1 MSLLDGILGK
11 VADNVDIKN
20 LAEKVGLDPSQ
31 VEGAVASLAKAHTED
46 GDTVTLAADKTGIDA
61 GKLTQI
67 VEQIG
72 GEGSLARFNE
82 ILAADDGLIGKIKGF
97 ADRDGDGNP
106 LNDLANFASGLFCKK

>member
-1 MSLLDGILGK
+1 MSILDGLLGQ

-20 LAEKVGLDPSQ
+20 LAAKIGLDASQ

-46 GDTVTLAADKTGIDA
+46 GDTVTLAAEKTGIDA
-61 GKLTQI
+61 GKLSQI

-82 ILAADDGLIGKIKGF
+82 MLVADEGLMSKVSGF
-97 ADRDGDGNP
+97 FDKDGDGNP
-106 LNDLANFASGLFCKK
+106 LNDLTGMASGFFKK

>member
-1 MSLLDGILGK
+1 MSILDGILGK
-11 VADNVDIKN
+11 VTENVDIKN
-20 LAEKVGLDPSQ
+20 LADKIGLDPSQ

-46 GDTVTLAADKTGIDA
+46 GDTVTLAAEKTGIDSS
-61 GKLTQI
+61 KLTQI

-106 LNDLANFASGLFCKK
+106 LNDLASMASGLFGKK